1 MAAGRY
7 DIEIEQGSDYELAV
21 LYQDPDGEI
30 INMTDFTLA
39 RMQIRENTDSTPI
52 LELRSDSPANAE
64 SYVISQAITL
74 FGNNDPN
81 IRIAIGNGATAQL
94 DFDTAFYDLE
104 LVGTNGSVT
113 KIIRGLVKLIK
124 EYTK

>member
-7 DIEIEQGSDYELAV
+7 DIEIEQGADYELAI
-21 LYQDPDGEI
+21 LYQDPEGDVI
-30 INMTDFTLA
+30 DMANYASA
-39 RMQIRENTDSTPI
+39 RMQIRESSDSTPL
-52 LELRSDSPANAE
+52 LELRSDSPAGAA
-64 SYVISQAITL
+64 SYVVPQSITL
-74 FGNNDPN
+74 LGNNDPN
-81 IRIAIGNGATAQL
+81 IRLVIGNGTTAQL

-104 LVGTNGSVT
+104 LIASAGGVV